1 MEVILGP
8 RRHGISYW
16 GSPRAERFKIVASNV
31 MVLFVAIS
39 FYRVKNGNLIGAV
52 NTILIASVIGFGIG
66 AADLFFNRINRSE
79 RITAFPNIA

>member
-8 RRHGISYW
+8 RRHGVPYW
-16 GSPRAERFKIVASNV
+16 GTPRAERFKIVASNV

-39 FYRVKNGNLIGAV
+39 FYRVKNGDLNGAV

-66 AADLFFNRINRSE
+66 VADLFFNRL
-79 RITAFPNIA
+79 IAKRE